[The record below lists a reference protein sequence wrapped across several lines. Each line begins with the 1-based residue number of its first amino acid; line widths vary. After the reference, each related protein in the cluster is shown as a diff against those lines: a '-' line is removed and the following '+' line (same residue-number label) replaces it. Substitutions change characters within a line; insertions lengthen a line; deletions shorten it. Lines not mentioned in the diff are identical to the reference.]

1 MQQAE
6 QVLETTTVVPDV
18 RASVT
23 AGQQRIGQIF
33 SYIFLSA
40 IAFLTFL
47 PFFLM
52 ISISFKTRAQFAVQ
66 PIWPTFPLHFENY
79 RFAWE
84 QVFRPVI
91 NSAIVCAASIGGT
104 LMVASMAAYA
114 FARFKFPGSRILFL
128 AVISMLMVPD
138 VLLLVPRYVVT
149 GNLPIIH
156 VSLLGNLLGLIVPYI
171 SFGSIFA
178 IFVLRTFFAAV
189 PGELM
194 EAARMDGAS
203 YWTIFWKIM
212 LPLSKPILATLA
224 VIQLIRLWNDFVWP
238 FVVITKKSQY
248 TLALILRTFSG
259 DFGTQWGLIMS
270 CYVMASLP
278 LLLVFAVAS
287 KQFIKGITSGAIKF

>member
-1 MQQAE
+1 MQNAE
-6 QVLETTTVVPDV
+6 EVLSRGEVTVAEP

-23 AGQQRIGQIF
+23 AGKKGGVGQIF
-33 SYIFLSA
+33 SYIFLIV

-52 ISISFKTRAQFAVQ
+52 ITISFKTRAQFAVQ

-91 NSAIVCAASIGGT
+91 NTVIVCVASIGGT
-104 LMVASMAAYA
+104 LLVASLAAYA
-114 FARFKFPGSRILFL
+114 FARFKFPGSRVLFL
-128 AVISMLMVPD
+128 GIISLLMVPD

-149 GNLPIIH
+149 AQLH
-156 VSLLGNLLGLIVPYI
+156 LLGNYLGLIIPYI

-178 IFVLRTFFAAV
+178 IFVLRTFFASV
-189 PGELM
+189 PGELI

-203 YWTIFWKIM
+203 HFTIFWRIM
-212 LPLSKPILATLA
+212 IPLSKPILATLA
-224 VIQLIRLWNDFVWP
+224 IIQLIRVWNDFIWP
-238 FVVITKKSQY
+238 FVVISKKSQY
-248 TLALILRTFSG
+248 TLALILKTFSG
-259 DFGTQWGLIMS
+259 DFGTQWGLIMA

-278 LLLVFAVAS
+278 LLLVFALAS
-287 KQFIKGITSGAIKF
+287 KQFIKGLTSGAVKF